1 VGRPRGRVH
10 PAFYGRADGDFSRFA
25 NLADTVFRKMDR
37 FRANMPGAA
46 IPAWRPAVTHV
57 SDGFRVSAPAGSFA
71 PNAWGLRDVH
81 GNVWEWT
88 ADRLPDGRALARGGS
103 WWKRP
108 QHATFAARLPYA
120 PWQRVYDVGFRVLLE
135 GGD

>member
-1 VGRPRGRVH
+1 M
-10 PAFYGRADGDFSRFA
+10 FYGAVDADFSKFA
-25 NLADTVFRKMDR
+25 NLADATFRRMDR

-46 IPAWRPAVTHV
+46 VPEWRPADTN
-57 SDGFRVSAPAGSFA
+57 STDGFRVSAPVGSFA
-71 PNAWGLRDVH
+71 ANAWGLRDVQ

-88 ADRLPDGRALARGGS
+88 SNRLPDGCVCARGGS

-108 QHATFAARLPYA
+108 KHATFAAGVAYP

-135 GGD
+135 E